1 LRLEAK
7 RTGKTVEELLE
18 STADARTSDQR
29 QQALI
34 VALRRSTSIE
44 ALLPPVTEPVVP
56 VSTDDDPSIGSATA
70 PVTIIEFSDFQC
82 PYCRESVS
90 VLKEVLREYG
100 NKVRLVYRD
109 YPAPQSCPCRTSG
122 GGAECAAAQNKF
134 WEYHDP
140 LFEQQYPGSGWD
152 FELLARQAS
161 LDVTVF
167 SRCLNAHDFAAE
179 VNGDLQDAL
188 KLGVSSTPTFFIN
201 GRPLV
206 GGRSFEEFKFLI
218 DKALTETN

>member
-1 LRLEAK
+1 M
-7 RTGKTVEELLE
+7 
-18 STADARTSDQR
+18 
-29 QQALI
+29 
-34 VALRRSTSIE
+34 
-44 ALLPPVTEPVVP
+44 
-56 VSTDDDPSIGSATA
+56 
-70 PVTIIEFSDFQC
+70 
-82 PYCRESVS
+82 
-90 VLKEVLREYG
+90 LKEVLREYG

-109 YPAPQSCPCRTSG
+109 YPAPNHVHAEQAAE
-122 GGAECAAAQNKF
+122 GAQCAAAQNKF
-134 WEYHDP
+134 WEYHDL

-161 LDVTVF
+161 LDVTAF

-206 GGRSFEEFKFLI
+206 GARSFEEFTFLI
-218 DKALTETN
+218 DKALTETK